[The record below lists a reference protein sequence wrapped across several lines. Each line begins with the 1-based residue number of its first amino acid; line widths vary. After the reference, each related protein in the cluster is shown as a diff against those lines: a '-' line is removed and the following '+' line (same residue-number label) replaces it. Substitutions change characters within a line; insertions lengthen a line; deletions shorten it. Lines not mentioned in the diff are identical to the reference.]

1 MVRPLTRK
9 EIYALLELI
18 GAAMSGPEDE
28 GDYRDMDYPAVRRA
42 RAKLFAMYQEKT
54 K

>member
-18 GAAMSGPEDE
+18 SAAMSGPEGE
-28 GDYRDMDYPAVRRA
+28 GDYQDTDYPAVRRA
-42 RAKLFAMYQEKT
+42 RVKLFAMYQETAK
-54 K
+54 